1 MTMLTVCHDNM
12 TAVSFPTISNA
23 EDAYKVGCRYIESMS
38 TFPNNLVLGLNGD
51 TSVIHVIKRG
61 TFVDK
66 DGNRKPSPHCVQD
79 ESEGFQNHTWNNNH
93 KKTVL
98 TCVNFTE
105 DKTTGE
111 TANNYKFY
119 EMTEESG
126 DIWAEYGRI
135 GDENGR
141 WGRRRV
147 NDPYP
152 SFFWWPLYYEK
163 ITKRYED
170 TTADYEGEKITAK
183 TESKPKDKDGKR
195 NVVADQLFSKLAGYA
210 NDYLNQN
217 LSEKNY
223 VPTKQQIKDAKYHL
237 YQLKN
242 RKTVNGFN
250 RQLAKLM
257 MIVPR
262 KVGKTELAVA
272 NSEDDFESII
282 EREQDLIDALESMDV
297 KDSTDSFHDE
307 GIYVHLAKDWQKQ
320 RVMRN
325 LDASLVGHVKNVYH
339 ISYSD
344 EKKARFDQFVED
356 KSATIKTVWHG
367 TTNNNV
373 LSILVNGLKTSA
385 SGAYCMF
392 GQGIYF
398 AVGKDGSVKS
408 NGYNSH
414 NGSFW
419 RNGSDSTS
427 YLILCK
433 IAYKP
438 HMATC
443 VSDVSDYTT
452 ADMERYGTTCVHAT
466 TGAGL
471 RHEEICLYYDE
482 GVMITDLVELG

>member
-1 MTMLTVCHDNM
+1 MLSIMHNDLNAPIYCSTIHD
-12 TAVSFPTISNA
+12 A
-23 EDAYKVGCRYIESMS
+23 EGAYKLGCQYIESMT
-38 TFPNNLVLGLNGD
+38 TFPNDLVLDLDGD
-51 TSVIHVIKRG
+51 RSIIHVIKRG
-61 TFVDK
+61 TFIDK
-66 DGNRKPSPHCVQD
+66 DGNKKPSPHCIQD
-79 ESEGFQNHTWNNNH
+79 ESVGFQSHTWDNNH

-98 TCVNFTE
+98 TCVNFNG
-105 DKTTGE
+105 DKETGGH
-111 TANNYKFY
+111 ANNYKFY

-126 DIWAEYGRI
+126 EIWAEYGRI
-135 GDENGR
+135 GDENGK

-147 NDPYP
+147 QAPYP

-163 ITKRYED
+163 LAKRYED
-170 TTADYEGEKITAK
+170 TTKDYEGEKITEK
-183 TESKPKDKDGKR
+183 TEPKAKKKDQR
-195 NVVADQLFSKLAGYA
+195 NVVADQLFNKLAGYA
-210 NDYLNQN
+210 NSYLNKT
-217 LSEKNY
+217 LAKENY
-223 VPTKQQIKDAKYHL
+223 VPTVQQIKDAKYHL
-237 YQLKN
+237 SQL
-242 RKTVNGFN
+242 RKRTTVNGFN
-250 RQLAKLM
+250 NQLAKLM

-262 KVGKTELAVA
+262 KVHYTNDEKAHSTA
-272 NSEDDFESII
+272 DFPSII
-282 EREQDLIDALESMDV
+282 DREQDLLDALESKEV
-297 KDSTDSFHDE
+297 KTSTDSFHDK
-307 GIYVHLAKDWQKQ
+307 GIYVHTAKDWQKQ

-325 LDASLVGHVKNVYH
+325 LDASLIGHVKNVYH

-344 EKKARFDQFVED
+344 EKKAEFEQFVED
-356 KSATIKTVWHG
+356 KGATIKTVWHG

-385 SGAYCMF
+385 SGSYCMF

-398 AVGKDGSVKS
+398 AIGKDGSVKS

-438 HMATC
+438 HMANYTR
-443 VSDVSDYTT
+443 DVQDYTT

-471 RHEEICLYYDE
+471 RHEEVCLYYDE